1 MNWFDVLAVGTRGRM
16 LVLLRRAE
24 NTISGLA
31 AELGISDNAV
41 RTHIASLQRD
51 GMVEEAGVLR
61 ATGGKPAQLY
71 RITKAAE
78 ELFPKA
84 YALVLGQLIE
94 VLEGRVGR
102 EGVVELFREVASRAA
117 APHRSEAAD
126 PEMRIAA
133 AVEVLKA
140 IGGDVVVE
148 RIDDGWLLRGHG
160 CPLSG
165 VVRDHPSV
173 CTVAQALIE
182 ELTGLP
188 ADECCHRGDRPNC
201 SFRVSAASAGAP
213 GRNGASGGAP
223 GRNGAS
229 AGQ

>member
-1 MNWFDVLAVGTRGRM
+1 MNWFDVLAGGTRGRI
-16 LVLLRRAE
+16 LSLLRRNE
-24 NTISGLA
+24 TTINGLA

-41 RTHIASLQRD
+41 RMHVASLQRD
-51 GMVEEAGVLR
+51 GMVEEGGVLR

-71 RITKAAE
+71 RLTGAAE

-94 VLEGRVGR
+94 VLEERDGRPKVL
-102 EGVVELFREVASRAA
+102 ELMREVASRLAVPHRGAAPDPEARVAA
-117 APHRSEAAD
+117 AA
-126 PEMRIAA
+126 
-133 AVEVLKA
+133 EVLRA

-148 RIDDGWLLRGHG
+148 RSDDGWLLRGHG

-173 CTVAQALIE
+173 CTLAQALVE

-188 ADECCHRGDRPNC
+188 TDECCHRGDRPSC
-201 SFRVSAASAGAP
+201 SFRVSAAAAGADAV
-213 GRNGASGGAP
+213 GS
-223 GRNGAS
+223 
-229 AGQ
+229 